1 MADQA
6 APPLDFSTLFPEAQA
21 PQAPPLAPNPET
33 GDPNV
38 DAMAMAVPLSPEEMV
53 AAQQNPQ
60 APGMSGAVAADIGK
74 GITELPRAIV
84 KGTRDA
90 AQATL
95 DTVFDVVGSAG
106 TGVPPADASPVP
118 GTEGLSVEGANLTG
132 GEGPG
137 ATKAPQ
143 LPDLNKPE
151 SVTGQFAATI
161 SQFAVGMVGI
171 GKITAGYSAA
181 TKAGRFALEA
191 GKAATVGAVAFDPH
205 GPRLADLIEKAPALT
220 NPVTRWLSSD
230 PTDSAAI
237 GRVKNALE
245 SLGMDALIAAPLMA
259 GVSMYRASR
268 AYREGAIT
276 KQELEATIK
285 ATEPVASKPPAAAPL
300 PGRDVMSLSSEAT
313 IQKGIAVPEVP
324 MEVTENILKALR
336 ADADA
341 IATHGDWTSA
351 INAGHAFSTLK
362 VQVPWNKF
370 ANMPD
375 DLAAFTLRVSEQIEG
390 TLKQAKGGGDTGVMS
405 DAQMRMMVGQRA
417 AMWNEDPA
425 ALMAMLQQA
434 GKGARSLAANME
446 AAFLVTQK
454 AHQDTFALANRIRMG
469 DLDAFNGDKDVAMR
483 ILHQMVGVMTD
494 SFGQATAM
502 RAAAGRTLRRN
513 REEFA
518 VTQAQVDK
526 LRDIDPN
533 MLVDTIINAGAHPK
547 NLARLANPSFM
558 ARLLDPAQYLL
569 VNNLLWSPV
578 THGVNL
584 ITNLYNVGVR
594 PLERTIGSFAVRGS
608 EGSAIRQEALKQY
621 SYMGHALTDGWR
633 SAVKA
638 WKAGDSVL
646 TPHQSEAYSAQT
658 SIGQDIAQ
666 MPIFKPH
673 DSLANVL
680 TNAFAAV
687 TLKTVG
693 LPTRALGVADEMMK
707 QVVYRSKVAAEAHME
722 AINKGLTGDDLRGF
736 VLKSLD
742 ESVDLEG
749 RALREGAKEEAMRAT
764 FQQDLSPG
772 TFGAGV
778 QSFTN
783 SFKIAK
789 TVLPFIRTPVNVL
802 RQGWQ
807 MTPGLNMLQTE
818 YRNMITGAMGP
829 QAQAQAVGQMTL
841 GSLFMGTA
849 AYLAENGLIT
859 GGGPSDPALRK
870 RLMDTGWRPYSIVRT
885 APDGS
890 REYIALGRFDPVAMP
905 FGIVADLSD
914 AVAEGM
920 SESGNAAQ
928 RFGTGAT
935 ALLVSLSKQL
945 ANKAYLTSI
954 NQVVDAIVDPDRSF
968 GKFAQ
973 GYAANFMP
981 LASGLRYANPDP
993 HMRETRD
1000 LVDKL
1005 MAQTPGYSQKLPP
1018 RRNVFGEP
1026 VAANKGL
1033 YSIQHGDLATQELQ
1047 RLIEESGASFGPPSP
1062 NVEGADLRDVKM
1074 ASGKNAYDVY
1084 QQLAAKPGAGA
1095 PALKDIL
1102 TQIMQTEAY
1111 RRAPDGDA
1119 GVRGTKLYM
1128 LSGPISKYR
1137 TAALSRM
1144 RADPEVRKALFERQQ
1159 KVIEAYKATSS
1170 PSAPSPQAG
1179 SLEALGKAFGMDL
1192 STQQPKP

>member
-1 MADQA
+1 
-6 APPLDFSTLFPEAQA
+6 
-21 PQAPPLAPNPET
+21 
-33 GDPNV
+33 
-38 DAMAMAVPLSPEEMV
+38 
-53 AAQQNPQ
+53 
-60 APGMSGAVAADIGK
+60 MSGAVAGDIGT
-74 GITELPRAIV
+74 GLTELPRAVV
-84 KGTRDA
+84 KGVRDA
-90 AQATL
+90 AQNTL
-95 DTVFDVVGSAG
+95 QTAKDAAFGAPVSADTVEASRQHFRAL
-106 TGVPPADASPVP
+106 GVPEDLIS
-118 GTEGLSVEGANLTG
+118 GLIARETG
-132 GEGPG
+132 GRG
-137 ATKAPQ
+137 AAPQ
-143 LPDLNKPE
+143 LPDLDKPE
-151 SVTGQFAATI
+151 SMTGQFAMSI
-161 SQFAVGMVGI
+161 SQFAAGMVGL
-171 GKITAGYSAA
+171 GKLTAGYSVA
-181 TKAGRFALEA
+181 TKAGRFALET
-191 GKAATVGAVAFDPH
+191 GKAAAVGAVAFDPH

-268 AYREGAIT
+268 GYREGAIT
-276 KQELEATIK
+276 KQELEAAIK
-285 ATEPVASKPPAAAPL
+285 AAEPVANKPPSPVAPSH
-300 PGRDVMSLSSEAT
+300 DVMNLSSEAT

-324 MEVTENILKALR
+324 MEITENILKALR

-375 DLAAFTLRVSEQIEG
+375 ELAAFTLRVSEQIEG
-390 TLKQAKGGGDTGVMS
+390 TLKKAKGGGDTGVMS
-405 DAQMRMMVGQRA
+405 DAQMRLMVGQRA
-417 AMWNEDPA
+417 ALWNEDPA
-425 ALMAMLQQA
+425 ALMAVLQQA
-434 GKGARSLAANME
+434 GKGARALAANME

-454 AHQDTFALANRIRMG
+454 AHQDTFALANRIRIG

-584 ITNLYNVGVR
+584 VTNLYNVGVR

-638 WKAGDSVL
+638 WKTGDSVL

-673 DSLANVL
+673 DSIANVL

-687 TLKTVG
+687 TLKTIG

-764 FQQDLSPG
+764 FQQDLMPG
-772 TFGAGV
+772 TFGSGV

-783 SFKIAK
+783 SFRVAK
-789 TVLPFIRTPVNVL
+789 TVLPFIRTPINVL

-818 YRNMITGAMGP
+818 YRNMITGGMGP
-829 QAQAQAVGQMTL
+829 QAQAQAIGQMTL

-849 AYLAENGLIT
+849 GYLAENGLIT

-870 RLMDTGWRPYSIVRT
+870 RLMDTGWRPYSVVRT
-885 APDGS
+885 SPDGS
-890 REYIALGRFDPVAMP
+890 KEYIALGRFDPVAMP

-920 SESGNAAQ
+920 WESGSAAQ

-1018 RRNVFGEP
+1018 RRDVFGEP
-1026 VAANKGL
+1026 VSSNKGL

-1062 NVEGADLRDVKM
+1062 NIEGADLRDVKM
-1074 ASGKNAYDVY
+1074 ANGKNAYDVY
-1084 QQLAAKPGAGA
+1084 QQLSAKPGAGA

-1119 GVRGTKLYM
+1119 AVRGTKLYM
-1128 LSGPISKYR
+1128 LSGPISQYR
-1137 TAALSRM
+1137 TVALSRM

-1159 KVIEAYKATSS
+1159 KVIDAYKSVSS
-1170 PSAPSPQAG
+1170 PAPPSSQAG